1 MTNDDT
7 QGMKATSVFYWN
19 YTSEADV
26 IINQGGTSSGKT
38 YAIMQVLLLKAIS
51 EPNVVITV
59 GGQDM
64 PNLLAGSVRDTE
76 EIVKNNKFIEQ
87 EIKKHRTR
95 PPFYE
100 FKNGSIIE
108 FKSYDDEQDAKNGKR
123 DYLFVNEANG
133 IDYRVYEQL
142 AVRTKKQVFI
152 DYNPSA
158 RFWVHRKLLPEINNP
173 DAIIK
178 IVRFISNYTH
188 NEHCPKK
195 TILKI
200 ESRRADKNWF
210 RVYGKGMT
218 GKVDGL
224 IFKEWQRA
232 YKMPTNGNNYA
243 LGLDFGYTGGK
254 TALVISCE
262 YDRKLW
268 TKQLVYESYL
278 SNEDLAK
285 QIKAMG
291 FDKHEIYADSADPR
305 SIDDLKKAG
314 IRKVYGINKA
324 NNAKE
329 WSIKEIN
336 KYEAWMIIGNDIE
349 EEVTGYAMK
358 NGRIPKKDDHLIDA
372 ARYYILG
379 LNGRVGSG
387 FKVY

>member
-1 MTNDDT
+1 MKNEQAND
-7 QGMKATSVFYWN
+7 MRATSVFYWN
-19 YTSEADV
+19 YESKADV

-38 YAIMQVLLLKAIS
+38 YAIMQVLFLKAIN
-51 EPNVVITV
+51 EPGVVITV
-59 GGQDM
+59 AGQDM
-64 PNLLAGSVRDTE
+64 PNLLAGSVRDAEDIKGNTP
-76 EIVKNNKFIEQ
+76 FIDQ
-87 EIKKHRTR
+87 EIAKYKTR

-108 FKSYDDEQDAKNGKR
+108 FKSYDNEQDAKNGKR

-133 IDYRVYEQL
+133 ISWEVYEQL
-142 AVRTKKQVFI
+142 EVRTKKQVFI

-173 DAIIK
+173 EASIK
-178 IVRFISNYTH
+178 VVRFISNYTH
-188 NEHCPKK
+188 NDFCPEK
-195 TILKI
+195 TIKKI
-200 ESRRADKNWF
+200 ESKRKNKNWF
-210 RVYGKGMT
+210 RVYGRGMT
-218 GKVDGL
+218 GKIDGL
-224 IFKEWQRA
+224 IFKDWSRV

-254 TALVISCE
+254 TALVVCCE

-268 TKQLVYESYL
+268 SKQLVYESYL

-285 QIKAMG
+285 RIKQLG

-336 KYEAWMIIGNDIE
+336 AYESWMIMGNELE
-349 EEVTGYAMK
+349 EELAGYAMK

>member
-1 MTNDDT
+1 
-7 QGMKATSVFYWN
+7 
-19 YTSEADV
+19 
-26 IINQGGTSSGKT
+26 
-38 YAIMQVLLLKAIS
+38 
-51 EPNVVITV
+51 
-59 GGQDM
+59 
-64 PNLLAGSVRDTE
+64 
-76 EIVKNNKFIEQ
+76 
-87 EIKKHRTR
+87 
-95 PPFYE
+95 
-100 FKNGSIIE
+100 
-108 FKSYDDEQDAKNGKR
+108 
-123 DYLFVNEANG
+123 
-133 IDYRVYEQL
+133 
-142 AVRTKKQVFI
+142 
-152 DYNPSA
+152 
-158 RFWVHRKLLPEINNP
+158 
-173 DAIIK
+173 
-178 IVRFISNYTH
+178 
-188 NEHCPKK
+188 
-195 TILKI
+195 
-200 ESRRADKNWF
+200 
-210 RVYGKGMT
+210 MT

-232 YKMPTNGNNYA
+232 YKMPINGNNYA

-254 TALVISCE
+254 TALVINCE

-285 QIKAMG
+285 EIKKLG

-314 IRKVYGINKA
+314 IRKVYGVNKA

-372 ARYYILG
+372 GRYYILG

-387 FKVY
+387 FNVY

>member
-1 MTNDDT
+1 MTNDET

-19 YTSEADV
+19 YTSKADV

-243 LGLDFGYTGGK
+243 LGLDFGCTGGK

-329 WSIKEIN
+329 WSIKEMN

>member
-1 MTNDDT
+1 MTNDET

-19 YTSEADV
+19 YTSKADV

-218 GKVDGL
+218 GKVEGL

-329 WSIKEIN
+329 WSIKEMN

>member
-1 MTNDDT
+1 MNDEAKAM
-7 QGMKATSVFYWN
+7 GATSVFYWN
-19 YTSEADV
+19 YTCEADV

-38 YAIMQVLLLKAIS
+38 YAIMQVLLLKAIE

-59 GGQDM
+59 AGQDM

-76 EIVKNNKFIEQ
+76 EIIKNNKFIEQ
-87 EIKKHRTR
+87 QIKKHRTR

-158 RFWVHRKLLPEINNP
+158 RFWVHRRLLPEINNP

-178 IVRFISNYTH
+178 VVRFISNYTH
-188 NEHCPKK
+188 NEHCPEK

-200 ESRRADKNWF
+200 ESRRSDKNWF

-254 TALVISCE
+254 TALVINCE

-285 QIKAMG
+285 EIKKLG
-291 FDKHEIYADSADPR
+291 FDKYEIYADSADPR

-314 IRKVYGINKA
+314 IRKVYGVNKA

-372 ARYYILG
+372 GRYYILG

-387 FKVY
+387 FNVY